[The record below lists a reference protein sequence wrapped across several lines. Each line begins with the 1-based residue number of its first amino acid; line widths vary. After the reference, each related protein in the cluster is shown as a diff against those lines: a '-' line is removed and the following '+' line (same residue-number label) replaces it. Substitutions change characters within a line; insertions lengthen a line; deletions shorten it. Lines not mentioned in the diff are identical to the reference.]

1 MLFSKAKKPTQDE
14 LQMQFNLAAETVHGH
29 KKDASA
35 VLQRINTL
43 KAELAMLEAIQQADQ
58 PLELETGQP
67 FIKVRLQATTM
78 AGHKVIRMI
87 KEEY

>member
-1 MLFSKAKKPTQDE
+1 MFFSKKPSQED
-14 LQMQFNLAAETVHGH
+14 LQLQFNLASETVHGY
-29 KKDASA
+29 KKDPSK

-43 KAELAMLEAIQQADQ
+43 KAELAMLEAIEQAEQ

-67 FIKVRLQATTM
+67 FVKVRLQATTM